1 MKDLE
6 SEIKKLR
13 LEIDEIHARNRRV
26 EADKAWELSYVRT
39 GFIGLV
45 TFLLVFIFLL
55 LINDG
60 RPFRNGI
67 LATLGYL
74 LSSQTY
80 GILKRF
86 WIKKLRVK
94 N

>member
-45 TFLLVFIFLL
+45 TFLLVFVFLL
-55 LINDG
+55 LIHDG
-60 RPFRNGI
+60 RPLLNGV

>member
-6 SEIKKLR
+6 LEVQKLR
-13 LEIDEIHARNRRV
+13 KEIDEIHARNRRV

-39 GFIGLV
+39 GFIGFA
-45 TFLLVFIFLL
+45 TFLMVFVFLL
-55 LINDG
+55 LIGDG
-60 RPFRNGI
+60 RPLLNGI

-80 GILKRF
+80 GILKKF
-86 WIKKLRVK
+86 WIKKLRTK

>member
-45 TFLLVFIFLL
+45 TFLLVFVFLL
-55 LINDG
+55 LIHDE
-60 RPFRNGI
+60 RPLLNGV